1 MLRKNYHFLSDDFN
15 QKYRPSP
22 SPALGHKP
30 EDLSPN
36 TYDAY
41 TSKVDFSGRIPLGIY
56 DQHMYHI
63 PLSYNKVRRTNII
76 MDQEAEHRN
85 SLYENIQ
92 KAQARRYRHVQIPSY
107 IL

>member
-1 MLRKNYHFLSDDFN
+1 MKRKNYYFLSDDFN
-15 QKYRPSP
+15 QKYMPSP
-22 SPALGHKP
+22 SPALVNNM
-30 EDLSPN
+30 EELTPN
-36 TYDAY
+36 KYDAY
-41 TSKVDFSGRIPLGIY
+41 TSRIEFSGRIPLGIY

-63 PLSYNKVRRTNII
+63 PLSYNKVRRRNII
-76 MDQEAEHRN
+76 MDQEAAHRN